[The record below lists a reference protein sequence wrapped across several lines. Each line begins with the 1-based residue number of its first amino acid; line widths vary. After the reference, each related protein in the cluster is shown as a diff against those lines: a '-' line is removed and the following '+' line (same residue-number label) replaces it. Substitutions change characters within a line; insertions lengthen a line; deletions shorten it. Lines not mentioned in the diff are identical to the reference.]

1 MRRDANFKWAVRR
14 LPDRLFSF
22 VVGGMFLL
30 GVLRKCGVWLWFF
43 YGEVVVECVVN
54 VVSRC
59 ALLASNE
66 WDMILNFIFSGSCG

>member
-1 MRRDANFKWAVRR
+1 VF
-14 LPDRLFSF
+14 
-22 VVGGMFLL
+22 G
-30 GVLRKCGVWLWFF
+30 CGFF